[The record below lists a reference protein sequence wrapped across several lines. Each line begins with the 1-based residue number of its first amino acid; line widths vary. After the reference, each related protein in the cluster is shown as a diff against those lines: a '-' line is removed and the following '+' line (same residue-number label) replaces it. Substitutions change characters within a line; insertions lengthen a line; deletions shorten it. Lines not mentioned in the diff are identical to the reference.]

1 MENAKYSGV
10 FLTNFKVFKN
20 SVKHS
25 ERRLEN
31 MTCSVVF
38 LTNFKVFQNLVKY
51 CLVSVIYCLIS
62 VLSIETKTK
71 EKMKKILKIHRHL
84 NTSKLM
90 MSFVSTS
97 YLINKLITRSLTII
111 FQQT

>member
-1 MENAKYSGV
+1 MTCSGV

-20 SVKHS
+20 
-25 ERRLEN
+25 
-31 MTCSVVF
+31 
-38 LTNFKVFQNLVKY
+38 LVKY
-51 CLVSVIYCLIS
+51 CLISVKYCLIS

-84 NTSKLM
+84 NTSKMM

-97 YLINKLITRSLTII
+97 YLINKLIKMSLTII

>member
-1 MENAKYSGV
+1 
-10 FLTNFKVFKN
+10 
-20 SVKHS
+20 
-25 ERRLEN
+25 

-51 CLVSVIYCLIS
+51 CFVSVIYCLIS
-62 VLSIETKTK
+62 VKYCLISVLSIKTKTK

-84 NTSKLM
+84 NTSKMM

-97 YLINKLITRSLTII
+97 YLINKLIKMSLTII